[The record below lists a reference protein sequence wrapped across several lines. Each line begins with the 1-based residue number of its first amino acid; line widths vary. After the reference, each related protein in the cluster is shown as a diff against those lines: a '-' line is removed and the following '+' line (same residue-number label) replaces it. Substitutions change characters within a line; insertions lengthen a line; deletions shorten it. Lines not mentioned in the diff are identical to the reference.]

1 MSLEELEKRVKA
13 IEDMEEIKKLHHKYV
28 NLMDALKYAE
38 VLDLFTDDC
47 TSEVRSSGPKHG
59 KKEIE
64 DIYFKMLANRRGA
77 VRNDGHLAIEPDII
91 VDNDTTAHGTW
102 LIYMLFSKPIINWV
116 QGKNEC
122 EYKKVN
128 GQWKIHK
135 LKFTRTL
142 ASDPS
147 MYP

>member
-1 MSLEELEKRVKA
+1 MTLEELEKRVRA
-13 IEDMEEIKKLHHKYV
+13 IEEIEEIKKLHHRYI
-28 NLMDALKYAE
+28 NLMDALKYDE
-38 VLDLFTDDC
+38 VIDLFTDDC
-47 TSEVRSSGPKHG
+47 TSEVRNSGPKHG

-64 DIYFKMLANRRGA
+64 DIYFKMLAARRGT
-77 VRNDGHLAIEPDII
+77 VRNDGHLAIQPEIEII
-91 VDNDTTAHGTW
+91 DENTARGTW
-102 LIYMLFSKPIINWV
+102 LIYMLFSKPVINWV

>member
-1 MSLEELEKRVKA
+1 MLLEELEKRVKA
-13 IEDMEEIKKLHHKYV
+13 IEDMEEIKKLHQEYI
-28 NLMDALKYAE
+28 NLMDNLQYTK
-38 VLDLFTDDC
+38 VLDLFTEDC
-47 TSEVRSSGPKHG
+47 TSEVRNSGVKHG

-64 DIYFKMLANRRGA
+64 DIYFKMLANKRGP
-77 VRNDGHLAIEPDII
+77 VRHEGHLAVEPDIT
-91 VDNDTTAHGTW
+91 VDGDTARGTW
-102 LIYMLFSKPIINWV
+102 LIYMLFSRPTVQWV

-142 ASDPS
+142 ASDPK

>member
-1 MSLEELEKRVKA
+1 MTLEELEKRVKA
-13 IEDMEEIKKLHHKYV
+13 IEDMEEIKRLHHRYI
-28 NLMDALKYAE
+28 NLMDNLKYAD

-47 TSEVRSSGPKHG
+47 TSEVRNSGPKHG

-64 DIYFKMLANRRGA
+64 DIYFKMLASKRGP
-77 VRNDGHLAIEPDII
+77 VRNDGHLAIQPEI
-91 VDNDTTAHGTW
+91 VMIDDETAHGTW
-102 LIYMLFSKPIINWV
+102 LIYMLFSKPTINWV

-122 EYKKVN
+122 EYKEVN

-142 ASDPS
+142 ASDPT